1 MRLAIP
7 EFNGRVSP
15 VFDFCRRLI
24 VVEVSAKG
32 PSERFQVDW
41 SVPDVQN
48 RADRL
53 KELKVDA
60 LLCGGISGELA
71 EDVAGKGIRVFP
83 WISGEIQEVLNAFL
97 SNRLPDP
104 SLSMPGCPRRQ
115 GSRGQWPRGWGACRG
130 RGAGRGWR

>member
-15 VFDFCRRLI
+15 VFDFCRRLL
-24 VVEVSAKG
+24 VVEVSG
-32 PSERFQVDW
+32 DGSSELFKVDW
-41 SVPDVQN
+41 STPDVQN

-53 KELKVDA
+53 KELKIDA
-60 LLCGGISGELA
+60 LLCGGISSELVGA
-71 EDVAGKGIRVFP
+71 VARKGIQVFP

-104 SLSMPGCPRRQ
+104 RLTMPGCPRGRESQ
-115 GSRGQWPRGWGACRG
+115 GGWPRGWGACRG
-130 RGAGRGWR
+130 RGAGPRWR